1 MLSHDPYNE
10 YLYQRIMRIQAAAGR
25 PEAVR
30 RTLRLLET
38 RLAELGLTPAPQT
51 RQAATALLGVPAPP
65 QGSSG
70 PQPPL
75 PPRPAPPA
83 RRRPPRRPAR

>member
-1 MLSHDPYNE
+1 M
-10 YLYQRIMRIQAAAGR
+10 QAAAGR
-25 PEAVR
+25 PDAVR

-38 RLAELGLTPAPQT
+38 RLTELGVTPAAQT
-51 RQAATALLGVPAPP
+51 RQAAATLLGTPGPAATR
-65 QGSSG
+65 SG

-83 RRRPPRRPAR
+83 RQRPPRRPAR

>member
-1 MLSHDPYNE
+1 
-10 YLYQRIMRIQAAAGR
+10 MRIQAAAGR
-25 PEAVR
+25 PDAVR

-38 RLAELGLTPAPQT
+38 RLTELGVTPAAQT
-51 RQAATALLGVPAPP
+51 RQAAAALLGTPGPP
-65 QGSSG
+65 QRSG

-83 RRRPPRRPAR
+83 SQRPPRRPAR

>member
-1 MLSHDPYNE
+1 
-10 YLYQRIMRIQAAAGR
+10 MRIQAAAGR
-25 PEAVR
+25 PDAVR

-38 RLAELGLTPAPQT
+38 RLTELGLTPAAQT
-51 RQAATALLGVPAPP
+51 RQAAAALLGMPGPP
-65 QGSSG
+65 QRSG

-83 RRRPPRRPAR
+83 RQRPPGRRPAR